1 MSEWTRDLAGTWTCR
16 LDPDGVGEVEQWFRG
31 PLLAEHAVTLP
42 GSVQEQGIG
51 DEVTLD
57 TPWVGNIVDRSFFE
71 DESRGRWL
79 PQLSVGPS
87 PGCCL

>member
-57 TPWVGNIVDRSFFE
+57 TPWVGNIVDRTFFE
-71 DESRGRWL
+71 DEKY
-79 PQLSVGPS
+79 S
-87 PGCCL
+87 P